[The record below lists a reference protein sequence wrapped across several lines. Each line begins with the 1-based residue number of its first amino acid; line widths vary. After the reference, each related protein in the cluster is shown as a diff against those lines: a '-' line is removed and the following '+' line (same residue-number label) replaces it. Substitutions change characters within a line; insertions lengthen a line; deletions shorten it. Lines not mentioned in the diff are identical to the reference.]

1 MVLTQFDKKIK
12 AFRPV
17 NAQELAFIDS
27 FFDKEV
33 LHQFSCVDQPQ
44 QNYVVERKHQHL
56 LNVA

>member
-1 MVLTQFDKKIK
+1 MVLTQFDKNIK
-12 AFRPV
+12 AFRSV
-17 NAQELAFIDS
+17 NAQELAFID

-44 QNYVVERKHQHL
+44 QNYAVERKHQHL